1 MEEDTNKVETP
12 AQPSVHTVIRRI
24 NLPQHQLQA
33 AIRQAV
39 ARNQVTEEEGQDIL
53 WLYSYC
59 NENHLDERDVAPL
72 VGFEK
77 NTIYQVF
84 RGMYQAASWRNVI
97 TGIRKFKTVMTNEM
111 KRRDIGFILTSIADK
126 IFKACDSAL
135 NDNMPAIIVGP
146 SQIGKTFAL
155 EQYQRDHNHGRT
167 VMIRLG
173 SKWTKARFVREL
185 AAKFNNGVKATRCW
199 ALEDA
204 IFGSLTRYN
213 LLIID
218 ETQMALETSGKNGA
232 KDIIEFI
239 REIHDRTG
247 CGLVMSFTSQGIK
260 GFDADATYEQMK
272 FRGCV
277 RLQLPEVPPVKDI
290 NAFARA
296 FDLPVPEGN
305 YLNAI
310 KILIRRNALGVF
322 VKYLQKAHKTA
333 KERKQNLTWDVF
345 AAVNDGYQLLAAPKK
360 SDY

>member
-1 MEEDTNKVETP
+1 MSEEVNDNATA
-12 AQPSVHTVIRRI
+12 AQPSVHTVIKGVR
-24 NLPQHQLQA
+24 LPQHQLQA

-39 ARNQVTEEEGQDIL
+39 AKSQVTEDEGQEIL

-59 NENHLDERDVAPL
+59 NENHLDEKDIAPL

-84 RGMYQAASWRNVI
+84 RGMYQAASWKNVI
-97 TGIRKFKTVMTNEM
+97 TGIRKFKTVKMNEM

-167 VMIRLG
+167 VMLRLG

-185 AAKFNNGVKATRCW
+185 ASKFNNGVKATKCW

-247 CGLVMSFTSQGIK
+247 CGLVMSFTTQGIK
-260 GFDADATYEQMK
+260 GFDADETFEQMK

-296 FDLPVPEGN
+296 FDLPLPEGDV
-305 YLNAI
+305 LAAI
-310 KILIRRNALGVF
+310 KKLIRARALGVF
-322 VKYLQKAHKTA
+322 VKYLQKSHKTA
-333 KERKQNLTWDVF
+333 AERKQKLTWSVF
-345 AAVNDGYQLLAAPKK
+345 AAVNDGYQLLAAEKK